1 MTQLV
6 AQAQDTTPST
16 GLPDD
21 VLLLW
26 WLALGIALIVVVPV
40 VIFLLHRLLRTV
52 DRVEHSVIDLW
63 NTATTVAR
71 NTATTWQLGG
81 TGDALEALK
90 AEALRHDA
98 LLDAVTEAAS
108 NPSPQPT
115 GGRP

>member
-6 AQAQDTTPST
+6 AQAESAAE
-16 GLPDD
+16 LPGD

-26 WLALGIALIVVVPV
+26 WLALGIALFVVVPV
-40 VIFLLHRLLRTV
+40 VVFLLHRLLRTV
-52 DRVEHSVIDLW
+52 GRVERSVVDLW

-98 LLDAVTEAAS
+98 LLDAAS
-108 NPSPQPT
+108 QPSPQPT

>member
-6 AQAQDTTPST
+6 AQAEGGSA
-16 GLPDD
+16 LPDD
-21 VLLLW
+21 VLFLW
-26 WLALGIALIVVVPV
+26 WLALGIALFVVVPV
-40 VIFLLHRLLRTV
+40 VVVLLHRLLRTV
-52 DRVEHSVIDLW
+52 GRVERSVIALW

-81 TGDALEALK
+81 TGDALDALK

-98 LLDAVTEAAS
+98 LLEAAS
-108 NPSPQPT
+108 QPAPQPT

>member
-1 MTQLV
+1 MTSLF
-6 AQAQDTTPST
+6 AQADA

-21 VLLLW
+21 VLFLW
-26 WLALGIALIVVVPV
+26 WLALGIALFVVVPV
-40 VIFLLHRLLRTV
+40 VVLLLHRLLRSV
-52 DRVEHSVIDLW
+52 DRTERAVVDLW

-81 TGDALEALK
+81 TGDALDALK

-98 LLDAVTEAAS
+98 LLDAAGRPVDAS
-108 NPSPQPT
+108 PSAQAT

>member
-1 MTQLV
+1 MIQLV
-6 AQAQDTTPST
+6 AQAEST
-16 GLPDD
+16 SELPGD

-26 WLALGIALIVVVPV
+26 WLALGIALFVVVPV
-40 VIFLLHRLLRTV
+40 VVFLLHRLLRTV
-52 DRVEHSVIDLW
+52 DRVQRSVIDLW

-98 LLDAVTEAAS
+98 LLDAAS
-108 NPSPQPT
+108 KPSPLPT